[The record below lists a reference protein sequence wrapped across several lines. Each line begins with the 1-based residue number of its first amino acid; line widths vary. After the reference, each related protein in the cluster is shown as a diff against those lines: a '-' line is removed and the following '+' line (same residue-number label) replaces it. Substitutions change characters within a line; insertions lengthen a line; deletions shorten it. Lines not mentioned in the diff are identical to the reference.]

1 MGICC
6 GVDMVEIQRIKDSI
20 DKFGESFLRRVFTQS
35 EINYCES
42 KKERRYESYAAR
54 FAAKE
59 AVSKALGTGI
69 AQGVSLK
76 CIELFMSR
84 EGKPKVVLY
93 EMARQKYIDIGGTSI
108 DISLTHIRDYA
119 AAFAVLLTD
128 GNKSEK
134 EQD

>member
-20 DKFGESFLRRVFTQS
+20 EKYGESFLRRVFTQG

-42 KKERRYESYAAR
+42 RKEGRYESYAAR

-69 AQGVSLK
+69 ARGVSLK
-76 CIELFMSR
+76 GIELVATK
-84 EGKPKVVLY
+84 EGKPKVFLHGT
-93 EMARQKYIDIGGTSI
+93 AREKYIDMGGKSI
-108 DISLTHIRDYA
+108 DVSLTHSREYA
-119 AAFAVLLTD
+119 TAFVVLLTD
-128 GNKSEK
+128 GNMSAI

>member
-6 GVDMVEIQRIKDSI
+6 GVDMIEIQRIKDSI
-20 DKFGESFLRRVFTQS
+20 DKYGDSFLRRVFTQG
-35 EINYCES
+35 EIDYCES
-42 KKERRYESYAAR
+42 RKERRYESYAAR

-69 AQGVSLK
+69 ARGVSLK
-76 CIELFMSR
+76 GIELAATDG
-84 EGKPKVVLY
+84 GKPKVVLY
-93 EMARQKYIDIGGTSI
+93 GTAREKYIDMGGKSI
-108 DISLTHIRDYA
+108 DVSLTHSRDYA

-128 GNKSEK
+128 GNMSGN

>member
-20 DKFGESFLRRVFTQS
+20 DKSGEFFLRRVFTQG

-42 KKERRYESYAAR
+42 RKERRYESYAAR

-69 AQGVSLK
+69 ARGVSLK
-76 CIELFMSR
+76 DIELVTSK
-84 EGKPKVVLY
+84 EGKPKVVLHGT
-93 EMARQKYIDIGGTSI
+93 AREKYVDMSATSI
-108 DISLTHIRDYA
+108 DISLTHSRDYA

-128 GNKSEK
+128 GNKSEI